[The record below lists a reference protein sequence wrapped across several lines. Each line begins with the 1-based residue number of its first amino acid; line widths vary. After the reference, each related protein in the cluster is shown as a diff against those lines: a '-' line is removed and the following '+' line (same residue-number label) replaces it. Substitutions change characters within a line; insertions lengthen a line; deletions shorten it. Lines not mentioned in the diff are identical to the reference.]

1 MNASACFD
9 KVVGMTKYFNAR
21 IRLTVFLVF
30 MLALLAA
37 CENDEPTPAETRA
50 KLKYLIPATVKG
62 RDGWAADIQ
71 YAVTSLKIEPSSQN
85 LCSILAVT
93 EQESTYN
100 ANPEVPGLGMIAL
113 KEIETRA
120 ARFKIPAFV
129 VYGALNFE
137 SPNGESWETRIA
149 SVRTEKELSDIFE
162 EMIAAVPMGKRW
174 LGRLN
179 PVRTAGPMQVSI
191 AYAQAHAKQRP
202 YPYAVE
208 DISIRH
214 EVFSRRGGMYF
225 GIAHL
230 LDYEASYD
238 KPLFRFADFNA
249 GHYASRNAA
258 FQNAVAVATGIGLD
272 LDGDLIRYKKD
283 KNSKNDSLSATESA
297 VRSMAK
303 DLGMTNEQIQSALLR
318 SREHRFERSEL
329 YIRVFAIAEQRNGKP
344 LPHATLPRIRLKS
357 PKITRKLTTE
367 WFATRVNKRY
377 RNCMVRAEK

>member
-1 MNASACFD
+1 
-9 KVVGMTKYFNAR
+9 MTKSIKAKICQFVLLGF
-21 IRLTVFLVF
+21 I
-30 MLALLAA
+30 LALLAA
-37 CENDEPTPAETRA
+37 CENTEPTPAETRA
-50 KLKYLIPATVKG
+50 KLKHLIPASVQD

-71 YAVTSLKIEPSSQN
+71 FALTALKIEPSSQN

-93 EQESTYN
+93 EQESTYH
-100 ANPEVPGLGMIAL
+100 ANPEVPGLGKIAL
-113 KEIETRA
+113 KEIESRA
-120 ARFKIPAFV
+120 ARFKIPAFA
-129 VYGALNFE
+129 VYGALQFE
-137 SPNGESWETRIA
+137 SPNGESWASRIA

-162 EMIAAVPMGKRW
+162 EMIATVPMGKRL

-179 PVRTAGPMQVSI
+179 PVHTGGPMQVSI
-191 AYAQAHAKQRP
+191 SYAQAHAKQRP

-208 DISIRH
+208 NTAIRH

-230 LDYEASYD
+230 LDYKTSYN
-238 KPLFRFADFNA
+238 KPMFRFADFNA

-283 KNSKNDSLSATESA
+283 KNGKKDSLSATESA

-303 DLGMTNEQIQSALLR
+303 DLSMTHEQIHSALLN
-318 SREHRFERSEL
+318 SREYRFERSEL
-329 YIRVFAIAEQRNGKP
+329 YSRVFAIAEQRNGKP
-344 LPHATLPRIRLKS
+344 LPHATLPRIRLNS

-367 WFATRVNKRY
+367 WFATRVNKRHK
-377 RNCMVRAEK
+377 NCMARAEKYP

>member
-1 MNASACFD
+1 
-9 KVVGMTKYFNAR
+9 MTKSLGAR
-21 IRLTVFLVF
+21 IRLAALPVL
-30 MLALLAA
+30 MLALLSA
-37 CENDEPTPAETRA
+37 CENNEPTPAETRT
-50 KLKYLIPATVKG
+50 KLKHLLPATVKD

-71 YAVTSLKIEPSSQN
+71 DAVTALKIEPSSQN

-100 ANPEVPGLGMIAL
+100 ANPEVPGLGQIAL

-120 ARFKIPAFV
+120 ARFKIPAFI
-129 VYGALNFE
+129 VYGALHFE

-149 SVRTEKELSDIFE
+149 SVRNEKELSDIFE
-162 EMIAAVPMGKRW
+162 EMIASVPMGKRL
-174 LGRLN
+174 LGKLN
-179 PVRTAGPMQVSI
+179 PVHTGGPMQVSI

-208 DISIRH
+208 NTSIRH

-272 LDGDLIRYKKD
+272 LDGDLIRYKKTQNGR
-283 KNSKNDSLSATESA
+283 KDSLSDTESA
-297 VRSMAK
+297 VRSMAA
-303 DLGMTNEQIQSALLR
+303 DLGISNEKIHETLLK
-318 SREHRFERSEL
+318 SREHGFERSEL
-329 YIRVFAIAEQRNGKP
+329 YLGVFDIAERRNGKP
-344 LPHATLPRIRLKS
+344 LPRATLPRIRLQS

-377 RNCMVRAEK
+377 RNCMVRAEKY

>member
-1 MNASACFD
+1 M
-9 KVVGMTKYFNAR
+9 
-21 IRLTVFLVF
+21 
-30 MLALLAA
+30 
-37 CENDEPTPAETRA
+37 
-50 KLKYLIPATVKG
+50 PATIKD
-62 RDGWAADIQ
+62 RDGWATDIQ
-71 YAVTSLKIEPSSQN
+71 YAVSSLKIEPSSQN

-100 ANPEVPGLGMIAL
+100 ANPPVPGLGKIAL

-120 ARFKIPAFV
+120 ARFKIPAFAV
-129 VYGALNFE
+129 HGALQFE

-162 EMIAAVPMGKRW
+162 EMIASVPMGKRL

-179 PVRTAGPMQVSI
+179 PVHTGGPMQVSI
-191 AYAQAHAKQRP
+191 AYAQAHAKLHP
-202 YPYAVE
+202 YPYHAE
-208 DISIRH
+208 DTSIRH

-230 LDYEASYD
+230 LDYETSYD

-258 FQNAVAVATGIGLD
+258 FQNAVAVATGVGLD
-272 LDGDLIRYKKD
+272 LDGDLILYKKD
-283 KNSKNDSLSATESA
+283 KTFISATELA
-297 VRSMAK
+297 VRSMAA
-303 DLGMTNEQIQSALLR
+303 DLGMTSEQIHQALMQ

-329 YIRVFAIAEQRNGKP
+329 YIRVFDIAQQRNGKP
-344 LPHATLPRIRLKS
+344 LPHATLPRIRLQS

-377 RNCMVRAEK
+377 RNCMSRAEIN